1 MKLSVVFDT
10 NILISALF
18 FHGKQRQILEHAISQ
33 DINLIISEPI
43 LEELSAVLSR
53 HKFAIKKELI
63 YITVSEIIEISKIV
77 YPKNLIDVIK
87 VDPDDNRI
95 LECALEGH
103 ADYIISGNKHL
114 LDLEIYEGIKIINTV
129 KFIEILK
136 KSV

>member
-43 LEELSAVLSR
+43 LEELSEVLSR

-95 LECALEGH
+95 LECALEGR

-129 KFIEILK
+129 KFIEILR

>member
-129 KFIEILK
+129 KFIEILR